1 MLIEFS
7 VSNYRSI
14 KDLQTLSF
22 LATAMN
28 EHEETNTFKANDKI
42 RLLKTIGIYGA
53 NGSGK
58 SNVVKALWAMVN
70 YIKSSSEEK
79 RKFNEHIQPFKL
91 NTSTRNE
98 GTFFQLIFIVEE
110 KTYRYGFVYNKGK
123 IEAEWLFGTAKK
135 NEVMYFTRENSDF
148 DINRERFKEGIGLE
162 HRTREDNLFLNVC
175 NEFNGEIAKVIMHKF
190 HLDINVLIY
199 TENDNFIQNYPF
211 LSFED
216 GLKSMVITSEFIDFV
231 KIADTDIVNLKNTQ
245 LENEVSAFKEMGV
258 DFTKLLNETKSEYK
272 SNIEKLKVS
281 SEEDKIISQRK
292 LFDENQ
298 NLVGFVEMD
307 FEEEASEGTKKMFNY
322 AAVILKCIKQG
333 KVLIIDEFESKF
345 HPNITKAII
354 RLFDSVNNKTGQLCF
369 VTHNTNL
376 LDKNLLR
383 RDQIYFTEKNTRGET
398 KLYSL
403 CEFKGL
409 RNDASYEK
417 DYLSGKYGATPFV
430 EQSNTVYE

>member
-272 SNIEKLKVS
+272 SNIEKL
-281 SEEDKIISQRK
+281 
-292 LFDENQ
+292 
-298 NLVGFVEMD
+298 
-307 FEEEASEGTKKMFNY
+307 
-322 AAVILKCIKQG
+322 
-333 KVLIIDEFESKF
+333 
-345 HPNITKAII
+345 
-354 RLFDSVNNKTGQLCF
+354 
-369 VTHNTNL
+369 
-376 LDKNLLR
+376 
-383 RDQIYFTEKNTRGET
+383 
-398 KLYSL
+398 
-403 CEFKGL
+403 
-409 RNDASYEK
+409 
-417 DYLSGKYGATPFV
+417 
-430 EQSNTVYE
+430 